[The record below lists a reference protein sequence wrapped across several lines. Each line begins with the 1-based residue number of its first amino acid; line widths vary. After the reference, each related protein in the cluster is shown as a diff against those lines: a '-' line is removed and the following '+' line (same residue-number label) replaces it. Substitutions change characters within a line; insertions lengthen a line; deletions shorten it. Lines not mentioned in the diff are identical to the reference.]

1 MVCLTKKK
9 KHFWNHLRL
18 RLLTIQRAIT
28 KVMNLGLQILE
39 KYCLSVLWFYEAI
52 LKNIN
57 QRPARNCQ
65 VWRQGMMGNPDGQ
78 TISRV
83 FIFVIGREEEAYVWS
98 TTDGKCQLHHL
109 KYYPRSLP
117 TIWKRMMMLLCLKT
131 AVLFCMRGDL
141 TGPFK
146 YPYTPLRVKMSPSW
160 SPLVNNKRSDC
171 QSLKNNNLSRNLK
184 IMNTFYNL
192 ERQKWKNI
200 FNDERSGDKMCKLTH
215 THVWVQ
221 PYSSNIYIFK

>member
-1 MVCLTKKK
+1 
-9 KHFWNHLRL
+9 
-18 RLLTIQRAIT
+18 
-28 KVMNLGLQILE
+28 MNLGLQILE

-57 QRPARNCQ
+57 QRPARNRQ

-131 AVLFCMRGDL
+131 AVLFYMRGDL

-146 YPYTPLRVKMSPSW
+146 YPYTPLWVKMSRSLSPS
-160 SPLVNNKRSDC
+160 VNNKRSDC

-184 IMNTFYNL
+184 IMNTFYNS
-192 ERQKWKNI
+192 ERQKWKNT
-200 FNDERSGDKMCKLTH
+200 FNDERSGNKMCKLTH
-215 THVWVQ
+215 TRVWVQ
-221 PYSSNIYIFK
+221 PYLSNIYIFK